1 MQHVRVPQPPF
12 PFGPRG
18 PMHFFGTGPG
28 GGGQAFGLFV
38 ILIVA
43 ALVVLAVLMFARRHE
58 REGGKNS
65 HGSSDAL
72 RILNER
78 LARGDIDPEDYS
90 ARRSLL
96 TSQT

>member
-1 MQHVRVPQPPF
+1 MHGRVGF
-12 PFGPRG
+12 
-18 PMHFFGTGPG
+18 GPG
-28 GGGQAFGLFV
+28 GGGSGPFGFFV
-38 ILIVA
+38 LLVLI
-43 ALVVLAVLMFARRHE
+43 ALVVLVVLMLARRRE
-58 REGGKNS
+58 REGGGNV

-96 TSQT
+96 TSPT

>member
-1 MQHVRVPQPPF
+1 MHGRVGF
-12 PFGPRG
+12 
-18 PMHFFGTGPG
+18 GPG
-28 GGGQAFGLFV
+28 GGGSGPFGLFV
-38 ILIVA
+38 LLVLV
-43 ALVVLAVLMFARRHE
+43 ALVVLVVLMLARRRE
-58 REGGKNS
+58 REGGGNV

-96 TSQT
+96 TSPT

>member
-1 MQHVRVPQPPF
+1 MNF
-12 PFGPRG
+12 
-18 PMHFFGTGPG
+18 GPG
-28 GGGQAFGLFV
+28 GPGMGLFV
-38 ILIVA
+38 LLIVA
-43 ALVVLAVLMFARRHE
+43 ALVVLVILMLARRRE
-58 REGGKNS
+58 RSAGTNV

>member
-1 MQHVRVPQPPF
+1 MHGRVGF
-12 PFGPRG
+12 
-18 PMHFFGTGPG
+18 GPG
-28 GGGQAFGLFV
+28 GGGSGPFGLFV
-38 ILIVA
+38 LLVLI
-43 ALVVLAVLMFARRHE
+43 ALVVLVVLMLARRRE
-58 REGGKNS
+58 REGGGNV

-96 TSQT
+96 TSPT

>member
-1 MQHVRVPQPPF
+1 VLLV
-12 PFGPRG
+12 
-18 PMHFFGTGPG
+18 
-28 GGGQAFGLFV
+28 
-38 ILIVA
+38 LI
-43 ALVVLAVLMFARRHE
+43 ALVVLVVLMLARRRE
-58 REGGKNS
+58 REGGGNV

-96 TSQT
+96 TSPT

>member
-1 MQHVRVPQPPF
+1 MHGRVGF
-12 PFGPRG
+12 
-18 PMHFFGTGPG
+18 GPG
-28 GGGQAFGLFV
+28 GGGSGPFGFFV
-38 ILIVA
+38 LLVLV
-43 ALVVLAVLMFARRHE
+43 ALVVLVVLMLARRRE
-58 REGGKNS
+58 REGGGNV

-96 TSQT
+96 TSPT